1 MIGILVDDLHRAE
14 EGRLRRYFLRR
25 LRNAADAADAT
36 QETFLRFLSA
46 PQTTIIENPQ
56 AYLFQI
62 AKSVASRTTMRASA
76 EARRFLPA
84 EAGLNE
90 PTRRRRSGSSTAASV
105 SSCSPGRSKNCRTA
119 ARKCSSSAAC
129 MAWPTARSRLGSA
142 SRATWWRSTSSRR

>member
-1 MIGILVDDLHRAE
+1 VIGILVDDLHRAE

-76 EARRFLPA
+76 EARLFLPA

-90 PTRRRRSGSSTAASV
+90 PLDAPSQ
-105 SSCSPGRSKNCRTA
+105 
-119 ARKCSSSAAC
+119 
-129 MAWPTARSRLGSA
+129 
-142 SRATWWRSTSSRR
+142 